1 MNIMI
6 NPLFLEYIPE
16 DKKDEIYYNMIVDIY
31 YFYNDVKPN
40 ENERIILLDGNK
52 YNLTKENLK
61 LVNI

>member
-1 MNIMI
+1 MI

-40 ENERIILLDGNK
+40 ENKRIILLDGNK

>member
-6 NPLFLEYIPE
+6 NPNFLKYVPE

-52 YNLTKENLK
+52 YNLTKENLR

>member
-6 NPLFLEYIPE
+6 NHKFLEYVPE

-52 YNLTKENLK
+52 YNLTKDNLK

>member
-6 NPLFLEYIPE
+6 NPKFLEYVPD

-52 YNLTKENLK
+52 YNLIKDNLK

>member
-6 NPLFLEYIPE
+6 NPNFLKYIPD

-31 YFYNDVKPN
+31 YFYNNIKPN
-40 ENERIILLDGNK
+40 ENERIVILDGNI
-52 YNLTKENLK
+52 YNLSKDNLK

>member
-1 MNIMI
+1 MI
-6 NPLFLEYIPE
+6 NPNFLKYIPD

-40 ENERIILLDGNK
+40 ENERIVILDGNI
-52 YNLTKENLK
+52 YNLSKDNLK